1 MSKDSVASHRRFKA
15 AHALPFILLADE
27 ERQLCEAF
35 GVLVEKTM
43 YGKKTIGVARS
54 TFLIGAQ
61 GVLRAVWPKVT
72 VEGHAADVLAKA
84 GAALT

>member
-15 AHALPFILLADE
+15 AQALPFALLADE
-27 ERQLCEAF
+27 ERRLCAAF

-43 YGKKTIGVARS
+43 YGKKSIGVARS
-54 TFLIGAQ
+54 TFLIDAQ
-61 GVLRAVWPKVT
+61 GVVRAVWPKVT

-84 GAALT
+84 RAVLT